1 MQIHEITSKKL
12 EEGIL
17 KGVADVLKTAATRAA
32 FRYGASQTGVN
43 LAPYFPEQDS
53 ENVVRLK
60 DTKGVYHTYTK
71 SGEKWYDEAN
81 KEADPATSAMLNDR
95 AKQQAQSK
103 PTTPAVTEP
112 DAATTAPVGP
122 GVMPQTTVTPSKVS
136 YTDVPTA
143 KKHTGGKV
151 AGTLSQ
157 TPGAIRKRAARL
169 ANKNV
174 ATEPSAM
181 ASMANQLTTKPVKT
195 STGGTMVKT
204 PTGLVHTAKAAAPI
218 KKTAPKKKKTQQEP
232 KWTGRRP
239 KDKKLAD
246 YYRALGLIEK

>member
-81 KEADPATSAMLNDR
+81 KEVDAVTSTMLNDR
-95 AKQQAQSK
+95 AKQKPQSRTT
-103 PTTPAVTEP
+103 TTPA
-112 DAATTAPVGP
+112 
-122 GVMPQTTVTPSKVS
+122 
-136 YTDVPTA
+136 
-143 KKHTGGKV
+143 
-151 AGTLSQ
+151 
-157 TPGAIRKRAARL
+157 
-169 ANKNV
+169 
-174 ATEPSAM
+174 ATEPNA
-181 ASMANQLTTKPVKT
+181 V
-195 STGGTMVKT
+195 T
-204 PTGLVHTAKAAAPI
+204 P
-218 KKTAPKKKKTQQEP
+218 APKI
-232 KWTGRRP
+232 GR
-239 KDKKLAD
+239 AHV
-246 YYRALGLIEK
+246 